1 MEYLDFT
8 LKLAKKAGKILLKE
22 SQEII
27 VTEKTTNDF
36 VTNADLAAEKAIIKA
51 INKKYPDHAVLAEES
66 ANEELAESDY
76 LWIIDPLDGTN
87 NYAHRIPFYAV
98 SIGLLEI
105 KQQETSKNYQYRSG
119 EIICGAIYIP
129 TLDEM
134 FYAAKGTGSFLKVG
148 RQKPQKL
155 HVSNIRQLANAMT
168 ATGFPPTHKERNL
181 PQFNNITLNS
191 QATRRLGSAA
201 IDLAY
206 LAAGR
211 IDLFW
216 EYGLHPWDIA
226 AGSLIVEEAGGVVT
240 DTNGAQLDL
249 FGRDL
254 LATNGHIHQE
264 TINTL

>member
-119 EIICGAIYIP
+119 EIICGAIYIHSRRNVLRSQRHRLFPKSRTPKTTKTPRLQHSP
-129 TLDEM
+129 T
-134 FYAAKGTGSFLKVG
+134 
-148 RQKPQKL
+148 RQRHDCHRLP
-155 HVSNIRQLANAMT
+155 ANSQRT
-168 ATGFPPTHKERNL
+168 QPSPIQQHH
-181 PQFNNITLNS
+181 PQFPS
-191 QATRRLGSAA
+191 HPPPRLSR
-201 IDLAY
+201 Y
-206 LAAGR
+206 R
-211 IDLFW
+211 
-216 EYGLHPWDIA
+216 P
-226 AGSLIVEEAGGVVT
+226 SLPRCRT
-240 DTNGAQLDL
+240 H
-249 FGRDL
+249 RPL
-254 LATNGHIHQE
+254 LGIRPPPLGHCSR
-264 TINTL
+264 